1 MKLAAAPPVRSAGPS
16 ARPLRGT
23 SPLFSACVAAS
34 FLTFCVLVQDFSGAW
49 SASFVAYPDEASH
62 FVGAV
67 MFREWLFSGQ
77 WFAPLEFAKS
87 FYAHYP
93 FFAVGYW
100 PPLFSIVTG
109 SWMRVA
115 GVGRLQA
122 LLIPAFFAAGT
133 GWLIFQFVRLRAGLV
148 PGICAGALYLSL
160 PVVRR
165 WMCAVMV
172 DHMTAFLCLA
182 AAACLL
188 GYLKRPVV
196 WNGSLYAVISACAI
210 LSKYSGA
217 YVVVLPCLAVL
228 LLRRF
233 ELFSKAS
240 FLVQPLIIGTMV
252 GPWALWTRTLAF
264 YGLRSEPEA
273 LTAERAVSIV
283 LETFKI
289 YPPVLMAVVVLG
301 LIALL
306 VRPRAWREDVVVL
319 GLLCAGHLALL
330 LFSPVD
336 VEQRYLL
343 APAAV
348 LLVASFAGWSEVL
361 ALLSRGGRW
370 AGVIPVYVAILTI
383 VFVILQFSH
392 SVRAPQDQIE
402 NVVAFI
408 VKNPARAGQRIVVPP
423 ALEGPVIAE
432 FAVQSPQPNYY
443 LLRPSKMLAH
453 SDWVGL
459 NYSSTYTTPEQMIE
473 YFRQHPVNLL
483 IWKELPGSTLKA
495 HAQIMGEMLRR
506 YPLSWH
512 KVLSLD
518 SSWTIYEYDA
528 QSQRAR

>member
-306 VRPRAWREDVVVL
+306 VRPRAWRED
-319 GLLCAGHLALL
+319 GASCFAAF
-330 LFSPVD
+330 FS
-336 VEQRYLL
+336 RGCG
-343 APAAV
+343 AAV
-348 LLVASFAGWSEVL
+348 
-361 ALLSRGGRW
+361 
-370 AGVIPVYVAILTI
+370 
-383 VFVILQFSH
+383 
-392 SVRAPQDQIE
+392 
-402 NVVAFI
+402 
-408 VKNPARAGQRIVVPP
+408 PARAGCR
-423 ALEGPVIAE
+423 VIGG
-432 FAVQSPQPNYY
+432 
-443 LLRPSKMLAH
+443 LLRRLVGGAGVVVTRRTLGRCHSRICGHFDYSICDFAIQSLCAGTSRSNRKRRRIYSEKSRAGRPAH
-453 SDWVGL
+453 RR
-459 NYSSTYTTPEQMIE
+459 SS
-473 YFRQHPVNLL
+473 
-483 IWKELPGSTLKA
+483 GS
-495 HAQIMGEMLRR
+495 RR
-506 YPLSWH
+506 AGHS
-512 KVLSLD
+512 
-518 SSWTIYEYDA
+518 
-528 QSQRAR
+528 